1 MMRVSKLAK
10 TRFGAKVKAAL
21 ESGELDSWNVYTW
34 TTEYN
39 DGHEDKQ
46 LRDEVRALMDYFN
59 R

>member
-10 TRFGAKVKAAL
+10 TRFGEKVKAAL
-21 ESGELDSWNVYTW
+21 ESGELDRDNVYSW

-39 DGHEDKQ
+39 DGFEDKL
-46 LRDEVRALMDYFN
+46 LREEVRALISYFG

>member
-1 MMRVSKLAK
+1 MMRASRLAK
-10 TRFGAKVKAAL
+10 TRFGEIVREAI
-21 ESGELDSWNVYTW
+21 ESGELNHWNIYSW

-39 DGHEDKQ
+39 DGYEDKL